1 MKKKTQAYDR
11 SCSYNSHNSSG
22 VVTLLSYFSKGKS
35 QSDSL
40 LYREYIAD
48 AKTQNTWRLL
58 SLYSMKIRYWLKI
71 FGEYVIR

>member
-1 MKKKTQAYDR
+1 MIEIVVTTVTILA
-11 SCSYNSHNSSG
+11 G
-22 VVTLLSYFSKGKS
+22 VVTLLSYFSKEKS
-35 QSDSL
+35 QSDGL

-48 AKTQNTWRLL
+48 AKNLKYRGLL